1 MSEVK
6 NDILRRV
13 YLVYFLVAI
22 FALLIVGKVFY
33 IQLVEGDEWKDIASN
48 TTLRYV
54 EMDAARGD
62 VYSEDEKL
70 LATSVPVYEIRMDV
84 SSYVTSDE
92 LFYSKVD
99 SLALSL
105 SRLFNDRTP
114 QQYRHVLVEGRENQQ
129 RYLLIKRNVSYNELN
144 KLRELPLI
152 RRGRFGG
159 GLIVEESTR
168 RQMPFNSLAA
178 RTIGYERGGI
188 YVGLEGAYRDY
199 LEGVKGK
206 RLMQR
211 ISGGNWIPI
220 NDENVIQSR
229 NGKDLVT
236 TINVNIQDVVEN
248 SLRNHLNQHKADYGT
263 AVVMEVATGEIKAIS
278 NLTLT
283 ENDTYEELY
292 NYAVGESTEPGSTF
306 KLASIIVALEEG
318 IVKPDDLIN
327 TGDGSIN
334 YADRT
339 MHDSEEDGFG
349 TISVKEAFEVS
360 SNVGI
365 SKIIYNEYRNK
376 PQEYVDKLK
385 ELRLD
390 QKLGLEISGEGSP
403 VLKDVTSPGWSGV
416 SLPWMSIGYGVSYT
430 PLQILT
436 LYNAVANEGKM
447 VKPKF
452 VKEVRQ
458 TGETIE
464 KFNSHVLKERIASG
478 NTISQVNDMLV
489 GVVENG
495 TAENIYTP
503 SYEIAG
509 KTGTAQVA
517 NTKFGYLSET
527 GINYNA
533 SFAGYFPA
541 NNPKYSMIIVVHNP
555 KGYQYTGN
563 LVAAPIFREISDKL
577 FARHINLPSKKLDKP
592 VMASLPTFRAGN
604 YNDILKIYEQFDYYT
619 SNKPTTQWVSTAVKA
634 DTVRFQDREFVQNLV
649 PNVVGMS
656 LKDAL
661 YILENSGMEVE
672 FEGTGTVRRQSIRPG
687 LRIKPGQKIVLELS

>member
-1 MSEVK
+1 MSEVQ

-13 YLVYFLVAI
+13 YLVYFLVAV

-33 IQLVEGDEWKDIASN
+33 IQFVEGDKWKDIARN
-48 TTLRYV
+48 TTLRYA

-62 VYSEDEKL
+62 VYSEDGKL
-70 LATSVPVYEIRMDV
+70 LATSVPVYEIRLDV

-144 KLRELPLI
+144 KLREFPLI

-159 GLIVEESTR
+159 GLIVEEKTR

-178 RTIGYERGGI
+178 RTIGYERGGV

-199 LEGVKGK
+199 LEGTKGK

-211 ISGGNWIPI
+211 TSGGNWIPI

-229 NGKDLVT
+229 NGKDVLT

-248 SLRNHLNQHKADYGT
+248 SLRNHLKKHKADYGT
-263 AVVMEVATGEIKAIS
+263 VVVMEVATGEVKAIS

-283 ENDTYEELY
+283 ENDTYEEFY

-306 KLASIIVALEEG
+306 KLASMIVALEEG

-349 TISVKEAFEVS
+349 TISVKEAFGVS

-365 SKIIYNEYRNK
+365 SKIIYEEYRNK

-385 ELRLD
+385 GLRLD

-403 VLKDVTSPGWSGV
+403 VLRDVTSPGWSGV

-458 TGETIE
+458 TGETIK
-464 KFNSHVLKERIASG
+464 KFNIQVLKDRIASQ

-495 TAENIYTP
+495 TAKNINSP
-503 SYEIAG
+503 SYKIAG

-533 SFAGYFPA
+533 SFVGYFPA
-541 NNPKYSMIIVVHNP
+541 DNPKYSMIIVVHNP

-604 YNDILKIYEQFDYYT
+604 YYDIMKIYEQFDCYT
-619 SNKPTTQWVSTAVKA
+619 SNKPETQWVSTSVKA
-634 DTVRFQDREFVQNLV
+634 DTVRFRDREFIQNLV

-687 LRIKPGQKIVLELS
+687 LRIKPGQKIILELS